1 MVENSRSAHSL
12 RFKELPGQFA
22 VCRVAPDFKISDNQ
36 QAFFSFTK
44 SQSEVSIV
52 CPAEQAPAEG
62 KIEKGWICFQL
73 QGPFPF
79 TMTGVLA
86 SFLSPLAAA
95 SVSIFAVSTY
105 DTDYVLI
112 KGESREKA
120 VSALVAAGHE
130 LVS

>member
-1 MVENSRSAHSL
+1 MVENFRAARAL
-12 RFKELPGQFA
+12 RFRELPGKFA
-22 VCRVAPDFKISDNQ
+22 VCRVAHDFKVSDRQ
-36 QAFFSFTK
+36 KAFFSFIRSHDET
-44 SQSEVSIV
+44 SLV
-52 CPAEQAPAEG
+52 CAEEQAPADG
-62 KIEKGWICFQL
+62 KIERGWICFQL

-95 SVSIFAVSTY
+95 SIPIFAVSSY

-130 LVS
+130 LIS

>member
-1 MVENSRSAHSL
+1 MVENFPAPRAL
-12 RFKELPGQFA
+12 RFRELPGTFA
-22 VCRVAPDFKISDNQ
+22 VCRVAPDFKLSDRQ
-36 QAFFSFTK
+36 KAFFSFT
-44 SQSEVSIV
+44 SSYDETSLV
-52 CPAEQAPAEG
+52 CAEEQAPAEG

-86 SFLSPLAAA
+86 SFLWPLAAA
-95 SVSIFAVSTY
+95 SIPIFAVSTY
-105 DTDYVLI
+105 DTDYILI

-130 LVS
+130 LIS